1 MNHCNNGGYL
11 QTYNNNNSRHIAL
24 LYQLKLRGV
33 FKFQNSIAN
42 LASAFKSES
51 QELPHFFSFT
61 LYIILLVGTA
71 IFDDAFWLQFQ
82 LWKHSAQCLLVKN
95 QAFDTLLFR
104 VLELYLLSTQ
114 WKNGLVKA
122 SRRGLFFIFM
132 SNCLNN

>member
-42 LASAFKSES
+42 LARAFKSES

-82 LWKHSAQCLLVKN
+82 L
-95 QAFDTLLFR
+95 
-104 VLELYLLSTQ
+104 
-114 WKNGLVKA
+114 
-122 SRRGLFFIFM
+122 
-132 SNCLNN
+132 